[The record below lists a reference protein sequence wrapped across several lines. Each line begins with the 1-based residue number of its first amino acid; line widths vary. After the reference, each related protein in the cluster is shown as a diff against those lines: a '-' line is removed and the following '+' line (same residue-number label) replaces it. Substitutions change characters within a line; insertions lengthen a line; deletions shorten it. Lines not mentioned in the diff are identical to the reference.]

1 MTGVFDDK
9 EVANVK
15 SNVQYCPYC
24 MTPIQDGKIC
34 PRCGLTAGNYV
45 PQPHHLRP
53 GTLLMDRYLVGRVLG
68 EGGFGITYIGCD
80 LRLELKVA
88 IKEYYPVDKVSRNT
102 AVSEQLVSFS
112 VTPARTGFA
121 RGKARFLEE
130 ARTMAKMEKQQVIVG
145 VRDFFETNN
154 TAYIVMEYIEGTT
167 FTELVAQRGGRIP
180 PEELFTLIEPLFNA
194 LANLHRLGLIHR
206 DISPD
211 NLMLEDG
218 EVRLIDFGCARDI
231 ERGNETLTITLKH
244 GYAPIEQYQTS
255 GGQGPWTDVY
265 ALCATIY
272 FCLVGQKPPQALNRI
287 GSEKSLILPSK
298 LGIDISPQREAA
310 IIHGLNLSPKN
321 RYQTME
327 ELKGALYQPSEI
339 NQKPNPAPDIETSS
353 EQNSKPDSEISS
365 GSDEKQESE
374 PSSHLT
380 EILRQS
386 LSFIQHHILPIGA
399 GAAVLVLILTA
410 QFVSGMNDL
419 SENKDNNVQPTVNS
433 LLQNQEET
441 TSAQSTDFIWEDAY
455 LLTAEDM
462 TLEGLQKLMEDS
474 SVKSL
479 ILPKG
484 VSGQIGYLSDGS
496 LFTLTKPMQIQAGAE
511 LDVDALCIDGEGFL
525 EVKGNVI
532 MDDCDLRMKG
542 EQSRIH
548 FPDGLDGHISCER
561 GSFWMESSMN
571 LDSADQIAIKNN
583 GGYPLVFKEEMDKA
597 REVTNISELY
607 SCMNEEIPQGIKITK
622 DITLVKEFSFAYPIY
637 ICEGVTVS
645 AASSKQNEPFN
656 LALYA
661 DTAVLINYGTCA
673 AGVWTDSGA
682 SFLNF
687 GRFEGGPD
695 NDVGNSSVWLSENS
709 YSLILNEG
717 YMLHQDCSRLWES
730 NHLLNTPTGTLEAEN
745 FFLLNASL
753 SNYGAISL
761 TGKQDSLN
769 LNTGS
774 QLNNFGTLT
783 ITENSGMRNNGLLYN
798 KGSLLAESG
807 SKLWNGYL
815 VKNDFGTIRAESGA
829 QLWGSPGFLDEPTSS
844 GYVSTGGTVELLC
857 SNAPPVYFISDKQQ
871 MDEIAASA
879 SVAKTPEQLESLLND
894 GSVEAIIIADDLT
907 YTGEC
912 KVSKN
917 LYITGNLTVTDGGL
931 VAVGNKVI
939 LADGGSLTADNI
951 SLLDGAVMQLN
962 DSTLTVQEGGLLDLD
977 SSMIQGSGNSRLLAA
992 GSDIQLRNQSLIIP
1006 ESDCNGE
1013 FFSMDNSHLSIEG
1026 QSAMVM
1032 PTGSS
1037 MTVLSGVVMDLEN
1050 ARFSGG
1056 NNLMLRNCTVN
1067 IGQGG
1072 IFTEYGRDLC
1082 LENSTVYIEKEAV
1095 MQSELCNIL
1104 LRDTTITNDGFFFIS
1119 GWNEIQFSQQ
1129 DSVIYNNG
1137 NAEICLPNDLIG
1149 ESMIYNKGVLY
1160 TSPDHPIDSERI
1172 DGNAQKTS

>member
-1 MTGVFDDK
+1 
-9 EVANVK
+9 
-15 SNVQYCPYC
+15 
-24 MTPIQDGKIC
+24 
-34 PRCGLTAGNYV
+34 
-45 PQPHHLRP
+45 
-53 GTLLMDRYLVGRVLG
+53 
-68 EGGFGITYIGCD
+68 
-80 LRLELKVA
+80 
-88 IKEYYPVDKVSRNT
+88 
-102 AVSEQLVSFS
+102 
-112 VTPARTGFA
+112 
-121 RGKARFLEE
+121 
-130 ARTMAKMEKQQVIVG
+130 ME
-145 VRDFFETNN
+145 
-154 TAYIVMEYIEGTT
+154 
-167 FTELVAQRGGRIP
+167 
-180 PEELFTLIEPLFNA
+180 
-194 LANLHRLGLIHR
+194 
-206 DISPD
+206 
-211 NLMLEDG
+211 
-218 EVRLIDFGCARDI
+218 
-231 ERGNETLTITLKH
+231 
-244 GYAPIEQYQTS
+244 
-255 GGQGPWTDVY
+255 
-265 ALCATIY
+265 
-272 FCLVGQKPPQALNRI
+272 
-287 GSEKSLILPSK
+287 
-298 LGIDISPQREAA
+298 
-310 IIHGLNLSPKN
+310 
-321 RYQTME
+321 
-327 ELKGALYQPSEI
+327 
-339 NQKPNPAPDIETSS
+339 
-353 EQNSKPDSEISS
+353 
-365 GSDEKQESE
+365 
-374 PSSHLT
+374 
-380 EILRQS
+380 
-386 LSFIQHHILPIGA
+386 
-399 GAAVLVLILTA
+399 
-410 QFVSGMNDL
+410 
-419 SENKDNNVQPTVNS
+419 
-433 LLQNQEET
+433 
-441 TSAQSTDFIWEDAY
+441 
-455 LLTAEDM
+455 
-462 TLEGLQKLMEDS
+462 
-474 SVKSL
+474 
-479 ILPKG
+479 
-484 VSGQIGYLSDGS
+484 
-496 LFTLTKPMQIQAGAE
+496 
-511 LDVDALCIDGEGFL
+511 
-525 EVKGNVI
+525 
-532 MDDCDLRMKG
+532 G

-571 LDSADQIAIKNN
+571 LDSTDQIAIKNN

-645 AASSKQNEPFN
+645 ADSSKQNEPFN

-661 DTAVLINYGTCA
+661 DTAVLVNYGTCA

-687 GRFEGGPD
+687 GKFEGGPD

-709 YSLILNEG
+709 HS
-717 YMLHQDCSRLWES
+717 M
-730 NHLLNTPTGTLEAEN
+730 EAEN

-783 ITENSGMRNNGLLYN
+783 ITENSEMRNNGLLYN

-871 MDEIAASA
+871 MGEIAASA

-917 LYITGNLTVTDGGL
+917 LYVTGNLTVTDGGL

-962 DSTLTVQEGGLLDLD
+962 DSTLTVEEGGLLDLD

-1006 ESDCNGE
+1006 ESDCSGE

-1082 LENSTVYIEKEAV
+1082 LENSTVYIAKEAV
-1095 MQSELCNIL
+1095 MQSEL
-1104 LRDTTITNDGFFFIS
+1104 
-1119 GWNEIQFSQQ
+1119 
-1129 DSVIYNNG
+1129 
-1137 NAEICLPNDLIG
+1137 
-1149 ESMIYNKGVLY
+1149 
-1160 TSPDHPIDSERI
+1160 
-1172 DGNAQKTS
+1172 

>member
-1 MTGVFDDK
+1 
-9 EVANVK
+9 
-15 SNVQYCPYC
+15 
-24 MTPIQDGKIC
+24 
-34 PRCGLTAGNYV
+34 
-45 PQPHHLRP
+45 
-53 GTLLMDRYLVGRVLG
+53 
-68 EGGFGITYIGCD
+68 
-80 LRLELKVA
+80 
-88 IKEYYPVDKVSRNT
+88 
-102 AVSEQLVSFS
+102 
-112 VTPARTGFA
+112 
-121 RGKARFLEE
+121 
-130 ARTMAKMEKQQVIVG
+130 ME
-145 VRDFFETNN
+145 
-154 TAYIVMEYIEGTT
+154 
-167 FTELVAQRGGRIP
+167 
-180 PEELFTLIEPLFNA
+180 
-194 LANLHRLGLIHR
+194 
-206 DISPD
+206 
-211 NLMLEDG
+211 
-218 EVRLIDFGCARDI
+218 
-231 ERGNETLTITLKH
+231 
-244 GYAPIEQYQTS
+244 
-255 GGQGPWTDVY
+255 
-265 ALCATIY
+265 
-272 FCLVGQKPPQALNRI
+272 
-287 GSEKSLILPSK
+287 
-298 LGIDISPQREAA
+298 
-310 IIHGLNLSPKN
+310 
-321 RYQTME
+321 
-327 ELKGALYQPSEI
+327 
-339 NQKPNPAPDIETSS
+339 
-353 EQNSKPDSEISS
+353 
-365 GSDEKQESE
+365 
-374 PSSHLT
+374 
-380 EILRQS
+380 
-386 LSFIQHHILPIGA
+386 
-399 GAAVLVLILTA
+399 
-410 QFVSGMNDL
+410 
-419 SENKDNNVQPTVNS
+419 
-433 LLQNQEET
+433 
-441 TSAQSTDFIWEDAY
+441 
-455 LLTAEDM
+455 
-462 TLEGLQKLMEDS
+462 
-474 SVKSL
+474 
-479 ILPKG
+479 
-484 VSGQIGYLSDGS
+484 
-496 LFTLTKPMQIQAGAE
+496 
-511 LDVDALCIDGEGFL
+511 
-525 EVKGNVI
+525 
-532 MDDCDLRMKG
+532 G

-571 LDSADQIAIKNN
+571 LDSTDQIAIKNN

-645 AASSKQNEPFN
+645 ADSSKQNEPFN

-661 DTAVLINYGTCA
+661 DTAVLVNYGTCA

-687 GRFEGGPD
+687 GRFEGGTD

-709 YSLILNEG
+709 YSIILNEG
-717 YMLHQDCSRLWES
+717 YMLHQDCSRLWEN

-774 QLNNFGTLT
+774 HLNNFGTLT
-783 ITENSGMRNNGLLYN
+783 ITENSEMRNNGLLYN

-871 MDEIAASA
+871 MGEIAASA

-917 LYITGNLTVTDGGL
+917 LYVTGNLTVTDGGL

-962 DSTLTVQEGGLLDLD
+962 DSTLTVPEGGLLDLD
-977 SSMIQGSGNSRLLAA
+977 SSMIQGSGNSRLLVV

-1006 ESDCNGE
+1006 ESDCSGE
-1013 FFSMDNSHLSIEG
+1013 FFSMDNSHLNIEG
-1026 QSAMVM
+1026 QSAVVM

-1082 LENSTVYIEKEAV
+1082 LENSTVYIAKEAV

-1160 TSPDHPIDSERI
+1160 TSLEHPIDSERI